1 MPGSIVVYLSG
12 QGLVVEIA
20 EGVIRSRIKLE
31 PWEVDE
37 LMRALEEGIAHLKGH
52 IH

>member
-1 MPGSIVVYLSG
+1 MQASVAIYLSG
-12 QGLVVEIA
+12 QGLVVEIT

-31 PWEVDE
+31 IWEVDE
-37 LMRALEEGIAHLKGH
+37 LIRALEEGKAHLQGQ